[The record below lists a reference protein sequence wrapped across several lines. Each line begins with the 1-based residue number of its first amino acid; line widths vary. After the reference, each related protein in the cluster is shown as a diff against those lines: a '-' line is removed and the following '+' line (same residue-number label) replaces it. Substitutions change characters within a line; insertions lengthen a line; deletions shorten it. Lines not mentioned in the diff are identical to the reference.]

1 MASVSLSFRRHRRI
15 PPPAWNATLAWN
27 TTRGALTGSPAGPGQ
42 PCRGRSRVCVCDV
55 SALTGVGG
63 SGLAGPDGGSGL
75 RPGRR
80 GVYTAT
86 VGVPPPHP
94 VFWRPDRCPGA
105 EGLGA
110 KSKEMDWP
118 SAVGGAD
125 GDGWGGPGAISQQ
138 PWPAGPPA
146 VPTRQDAA
154 NRRTKVEEVTSEV
167 LAGPRSALA
176 ATN

>member
-1 MASVSLSFRRHRRI
+1 MAGQDSD
-15 PPPAWNATLAWN
+15 LAGGVF
-27 TTRGALTGSPAGPGQ
+27 TRQPWGSPH
-42 PCRGRSRVCVCDV
+42 
-55 SALTGVGG
+55 
-63 SGLAGPDGGSGL
+63 
-75 RPGRR
+75 
-80 GVYTAT
+80 
-86 VGVPPPHP
+86 PHP

-138 PWPAGPPA
+138 PRPAGPPA

-167 LAGPRSALA
+167 LAGSRSALA
-176 ATN
+176 ANASTLA